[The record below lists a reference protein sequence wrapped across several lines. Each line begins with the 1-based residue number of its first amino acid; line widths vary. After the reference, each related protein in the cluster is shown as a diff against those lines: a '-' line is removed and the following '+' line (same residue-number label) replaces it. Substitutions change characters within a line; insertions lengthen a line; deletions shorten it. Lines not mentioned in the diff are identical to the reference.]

1 MRALLFLSLVLS
13 STGFAAEKNCRLI
26 AQFWQ
31 TSGKKVVEITERVA
45 LNYQECKL
53 AAKQRELDSE
63 SDKNVVSTKVIFAY
77 RAPTFSPDELEEL
90 SE

>member
-1 MRALLFLSLVLS
+1 MRMLFVFALLVS
-13 STGFAAEKNCRLI
+13 STSFAVEKNCRLI

-31 TSGKKVVEITERVA
+31 KSGKKVVEITERVA
-45 LNYQECKL
+45 LNYQECKF

-77 RAPTFSPDELEEL
+77 RAPTFSPEELDEL